1 MNDFNEAKLLN
12 YKLDDEGIFVLEK
25 LAKWNKII
33 GIIFIVMGVI
43 SLLGIFAEGSNIALV
58 LFTIVIS
65 VLMVYLGTRLT
76 GAANHIRQSINS
88 ENAEIFK
95 YGLDNLRQYFMLTG
109 LFYFV
114 GFIFMLLIMVF
125 GAFFGIGAESLYDI

>member
-1 MNDFNEAKLLN
+1 MENFNEAKQLQYN
-12 YKLDDEGIFVLEK
+12 LDDDGIFVLEK

-33 GIIFIVMGVI
+33 GIIFIVMGII
-43 SLLGIFAEGSNIALV
+43 SLLGIFTDGSNIALV
-58 LFTIVIS
+58 IFTIVIS
-65 VLMVYLGTRLT
+65 ILMVYLGTRLT
-76 GAANHIRQSINS
+76 GAANHIRQSIYN
-88 ENAEIFK
+88 EDAEFFK

-114 GFIFMLLIMVF
+114 GFIFIIIFMIF

>member
-1 MNDFNEAKLLN
+1 MNEIFEAKQLK
-12 YKLDDEGIFVLEK
+12 YSLDDDGLFVLEK

-43 SLLGIFAEGSNIALV
+43 SLLGIFADGSNIALV
-58 LFTIVIS
+58 IFTIIIS

-76 GAANHIRQSINS
+76 GAANHIKQSIYS
-88 ENAEIFK
+88 EDAEFFK

-109 LFYFV
+109 VFYFV
-114 GFIFMLLIMVF
+114 GFILMLIFMIF
-125 GAFFGIGAESLYDI
+125 GAFFGIGAESIYDI